1 MNITRRTLMKSVSLG
16 AAMAVSAPSILRA
29 QEAKVYRLGITT
41 PPGHPWNLA
50 AESVGKRL
58 AENLTRKFKRINS
71 KFIVLQGSFINQFG
85 CNLIRFKVS

>member
-50 AESVGKRL
+50 AEAVGKPGQ
-58 AENLTRKFKRINS
+58 RIAARP
-71 KFIVLQGSFINQFG
+71 FLRERRIQPVLSCMQ
-85 CNLIRFKVS
+85 